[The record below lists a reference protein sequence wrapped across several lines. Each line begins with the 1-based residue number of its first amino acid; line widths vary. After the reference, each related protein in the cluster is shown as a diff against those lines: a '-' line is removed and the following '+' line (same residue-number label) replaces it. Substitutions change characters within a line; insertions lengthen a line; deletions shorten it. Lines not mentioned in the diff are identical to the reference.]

1 MASSL
6 KGVGAGLVLIDPAGV
21 EYTYAIRLN
30 FASTNNKAEYEVLLV
45 GLRITEKMKVQE
57 LKVKVDSK
65 LVACQMNGEFV
76 ANNDGMAKYLAKA
89 KELSTSFKRFS
100 ITNVPRNL
108 NKKVDVLSKL
118 ASVAFNHL
126 TKEILVEVLS
136 TKSVEVQEM
145 NAIVEEEE
153 DNWMTLIIKCLE
165 EGIWPKDEN
174 EARTLRIK
182 INQYVIEGG
191 NLFKNSYLSLMLS
204 WCEKWKI
211 KQMNIA
217 VAHPQANGL
226 VGRANKS
233 LIYGL
238 KTRSG
243 RERVGW
249 VDKLPNILWAHRT
262 MLKTS
267 NGETSFSLIYKS
279 EAVILAE
286 IGIPTYRT
294 IQWNEA
300 QNEEEMR
307 LNLDLVQ
314 ERRETTAIREVKYN
328 KKVE

>member
-204 WCEKWKI
+204 
-211 KQMNIA
+211 
-217 VAHPQANGL
+217 
-226 VGRANKS
+226 
-233 LIYGL
+233 
-238 KTRSG
+238 
-243 RERVGW
+243 
-249 VDKLPNILWAHRT
+249 
-262 MLKTS
+262 
-267 NGETSFSLIYKS
+267 LIYKS